1 MEGLW
6 EVDTEKRGLCMVG
19 TKFRINLTKVILK
32 VSWCNYVQSQQ
43 NMMEDSMRKRMCV
56 CWSMWSDWVNML
68 YSRN

>member
-32 VSWCNYVQSQQ
+32 VSWCNYVQSQ
-43 NMMEDSMRKRMCV
+43 
-56 CWSMWSDWVNML
+56 
-68 YSRN
+68 